1 MKPIYRSTY
10 MQQTLTIEKT
20 YPVTTEAAKALVLI
34 DIAASHCQ
42 AMIRFPGKTNFERFS
57 FESSVKPLPESDG
70 KAFKILSDKSASQP
84 LRVGNAGEQIE
95 EFRTGADV
103 EGKATNAKAL
113 LIHAIFQA
121 ISLPQSD
128 TFHADVIF
136 TNPHDAKYG
145 PEICKAL
152 KGEHTVVFEP
162 HFEALDQLPKTYR
175 LHFHDVLS
183 DMEGRRAFYLI
194 PSEQLEESI
203 LLIDIGSMTN
213 LIYCMGSHGGIVDN
227 QWDAIPHKGVHA
239 IAEQIKQMG
248 LLSKLTPHCASTH
261 DIIDVLFSPSDL
273 EADKATKLS
282 AKIAKE
288 IQPVYAQNFTRL
300 NQVAAK
306 FGDGKRFVVGGGASL
321 PGLAEFLN
329 AQPVGDDPQWAA
341 LEGLAIIAD
350 KFIAAKR
357 RQGA

>member
-1 MKPIYRSTY
+1 

-20 YPVTTEAAKALVLI
+20 YPSTSEVAKALVLI

-42 AMIRFPGKTNFERFS
+42 AMIRFPGKNSFERFS

-70 KAFKILSDKSASQP
+70 KAFKILSGKSATAP

-95 EFRTGADV
+95 EFRTGANV
-103 EGKATNAKAL
+103 EGKAINAKAL

-121 ISLPQSD
+121 IALPQTD
-128 TFHADVIF
+128 TFHADIIF

-152 KGEHTVVFEP
+152 KGQHTVVFEP
-162 HFEALDQLPKTYR
+162 HFEALGAESKTYR
-175 LHFHDVLS
+175 LHFHDVFS

-194 PSEQLEESI
+194 PSEQLEENI

-213 LIYCMGSHGGIVDN
+213 LIYCMGKHGGIIDN

-239 IAEQIKQMG
+239 IAEQVKRDG
-248 LLSKLTPHCASTH
+248 LLSDLIEHCASTH
-261 DIIDVLFSPSDL
+261 NIIDVLFSPLAL
-273 EADKATKLS
+273 EGKAKDKLTAKLS
-282 AKIAKE
+282 KAL
-288 IQPVYAQNFTRL
+288 QPVYEQNFTRL

-306 FGDGKRFVVGGGASL
+306 FGDGKRFIVGGGASL
-321 PGLAEFLN
+321 PGLAEYLN
-329 AQPVGDDPQWAA
+329 AQPVGTDPQWAA
-341 LEGLAIIAD
+341 LEGLAAIAD
-350 KFIAAKR
+350 KYIAAKR
-357 RQGA
+357 KQGA